1 MYTGLIARRYATA
14 LAGFAAANGEERRVY
29 DAVRHLAAVYRT
41 DLSLR
46 DALLSPVLPAAAKEA
61 LFRQVLDGTVSRTLE
76 GFVSLVLRRRR
87 EKYLCFMLHSYLSLY
102 KQRHGILDATLTT
115 AAPVAD
121 EEADRIAGLMQMRT
135 RSREVRLRRETDPSL
150 IGGFVLRFDD
160 LLVDASLARQLDTL
174 RRGFGNKQ
182 NRIV

>member
-1 MYTGLIARRYATA
+1 METGSIARRYATA
-14 LAGFAAANGEERRVY
+14 LADFAAANGEEQRVY
-29 DAVRHLAAVYRT
+29 DEVRHLTDVYAA
-41 DLSLR
+41 DPSLR
-46 DALLSPVLPAAAKEA
+46 EALFSPVLSDAAKQA
-61 LFRQVLDGTVSRTLE
+61 LLRQVLDGAVSRTLD

-121 EEADRIAGLMQMRT
+121 EEAGRIAGLIRARMRN
-135 RSREVRLRRETDPSL
+135 REVQLRRKADPSL

-160 LLVDASLARQLDTL
+160 FLVDASLSRQLNLL
-174 RRGFGNKQ
+174 RRAFGNKQ

>member
-14 LAGFAAANGEERRVY
+14 LADFAAANGEERRVY
-29 DAVRHLAAVYRT
+29 DEVRHLAAVYRT

-46 DALLSPVLPAAAKEA
+46 DALLSPVLPAAAKSA

-87 EKYLCFMLHSYLSLY
+87 EKYLCFMLHSYVFLY

-121 EEADRIAGLMQMRT
+121 EEADRIAGLTQMRT
-135 RSREVRLRRETDPSL
+135 HSRDVELHRTVDPSL
-150 IGGFVLRFDD
+150 VGGFVFRLDD
-160 LLVDASLARQLDTL
+160 LLVDASLSRQLGIL
-174 RRGFGNKQ
+174 RRQFGNNR

>member
-29 DAVRHLAAVYRT
+29 DEVRHLAAVYRT

-87 EKYLCFMLHSYLSLY
+87 EKYLCFMLHSYVSLY

-121 EEADRIAGLMQMRT
+121 EEADRMQMRT

>member
-1 MYTGLIARRYATA
+1 MPRLWPASPPPTA
-14 LAGFAAANGEERRVY
+14 KNGRVY
-29 DAVRHLAAVYRT
+29 DEVRHLAAVYRT

-87 EKYLCFMLHSYLSLY
+87 EKYLCFMLHSYVSLY

-115 AAPVAD
+115 AAPG
-121 EEADRIAGLMQMRT
+121 R
-135 RSREVRLRRETDPSL
+135 
-150 IGGFVLRFDD
+150 
-160 LLVDASLARQLDTL
+160 
-174 RRGFGNKQ
+174 RRGGRPDRRSDADADPQ
-182 NRIV
+182 PRGAASP

>member
-14 LAGFAAANGEERRVY
+14 LADFAAANGEERRVY
-29 DAVRHLAAVYRT
+29 DEVRRLAAVYRT

-76 GFVSLVLRRRR
+76 GFVSLVLRRR

>member
-14 LAGFAAANGEERRVY
+14 LADFAAANGEERRVY
-29 DAVRHLAAVYRT
+29 DEVRHLAAVYRT

-46 DALLSPVLPAAAKEA
+46 DALLSPVLPAAAKSA

-87 EKYLCFMLHSYLSLY
+87 EKYLCFMLHSYVFLY

>member
-1 MYTGLIARRYATA
+1 
-14 LAGFAAANGEERRVY
+14 
-29 DAVRHLAAVYRT
+29 
-41 DLSLR
+41 
-46 DALLSPVLPAAAKEA
+46 
-61 LFRQVLDGTVSRTLE
+61 
-76 GFVSLVLRRRR
+76 
-87 EKYLCFMLHSYLSLY
+87 MLHSYVSLY

-150 IGGFVLRFDD
+150 IGGFVLRFD
-160 LLVDASLARQLDTL
+160 ASLARQLDTL

>member
-14 LAGFAAANGEERRVY
+14 LADFAAANGEEQWVY
-29 DAVRHLAAVYRT
+29 GEVLHLIASYKKDPSIRDILFSPVAPDAVKL
-41 DLSLR
+41 
-46 DALLSPVLPAAAKEA
+46 A
-61 LFRQVLDGTVSRTLE
+61 LFRQELDGEVSRTLDE
-76 GFVSLVLRRRR
+76 FISLVLRRRR
-87 EKYLCFMLHSYLSLY
+87 EKYLCFMLHSYVSLH

-121 EEADRIAGLMQMRT
+121 EEADRIAGLMQTRT
-135 RSREVRLRRETDPSL
+135 RNREGPLRREPDPSPL
-150 IGGFVLRFDD
+150 GGFVLRFDD

>member
-14 LAGFAAANGEERRVY
+14 LADFAAANGEERRVY
-29 DAVRHLAAVYRT
+29 DEVRHLAAVYRT
-41 DLSLR
+41 DPSLR
-46 DALLSPVLPAAAKEA
+46 DALLSPVLSAAAKEA
-61 LFRQVLDGTVSRTLE
+61 LFRQVLD

-87 EKYLCFMLHSYLSLY
+87 EKYLCFMLHSYVSLY

-160 LLVDASLARQLDTL
+160 LLVDASLVRQLDTL

>member
-1 MYTGLIARRYATA
+1 MTEWLFSWIRSLVAASLLSA
-14 LAGFAAANGEERRVY
+14 LALQLTPEGSVKRVT
-29 DAVRHLAAVYRT
+29 RFTCGILLACT
-41 DLSLR
+41 
-46 DALLSPVLPAAAKEA
+46 LLSPVLPAAAKEA

-87 EKYLCFMLHSYLSLY
+87 EKYLCFMLHSYVSLY

>member
-1 MYTGLIARRYATA
+1 
-14 LAGFAAANGEERRVY
+14 
-29 DAVRHLAAVYRT
+29 
-41 DLSLR
+41 
-46 DALLSPVLPAAAKEA
+46 
-61 LFRQVLDGTVSRTLE
+61 
-76 GFVSLVLRRRR
+76 
-87 EKYLCFMLHSYLSLY
+87 MLHSYLSLY